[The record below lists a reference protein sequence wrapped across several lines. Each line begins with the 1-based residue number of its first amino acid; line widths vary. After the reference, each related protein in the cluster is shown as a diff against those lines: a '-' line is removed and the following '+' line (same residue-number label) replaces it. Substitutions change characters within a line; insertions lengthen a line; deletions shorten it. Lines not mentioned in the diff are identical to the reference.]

1 MAEAFVWGA
10 VGAGALLVGAL
21 VAYLLAPSSSVIAVV
36 MALGTGLL
44 IGSVSFEL
52 IDEALKTRTVAWV
65 ALLVLV
71 GALAFTLGDWLLSRQ
86 GGGGR
91 KDPDGAQA
99 EGSPLAIALGSVLDG
114 IPESFVLGLT
124 VLQGG
129 VSVSLLAGVALSNL
143 PEGMSSSSGLKAAG
157 WPRSRVVLM
166 WLAVVAVSAL
176 SAAAGYLLLDPASG
190 RTGALVQAFAA
201 GALLAMLADTL
212 LPEAY
217 KVEGVLTGT
226 LVVVGFAASL
236 ALSAI

>member
-10 VGAGALLVGAL
+10 LGAGALLVGAL
-21 VAYLLAPSSSVIAVV
+21 VAYLLAPSRSVIAVV
-36 MALGTGLL
+36 MALGTGVL
-44 IGSVSFEL
+44 IGSVAFEL

-71 GALAFTLGDWLLSRQ
+71 GAAVFTVGDWLLSRQ
-86 GGGGR
+86 GGGER
-91 KDPDGAQA
+91 KDPEGAQA
-99 EGSPLAIALGSVLDG
+99 EGSPLAIVLGSVLDG

-124 VLQGG
+124 VLQGQ
-129 VSVSLLAGVALSNL
+129 VSLSLLAGVALSNL

-176 SAAAGYLLLDPASG
+176 SAAAGYVLLDPTGG

-217 KVEGVLTGT
+217 KVEGVLTGP